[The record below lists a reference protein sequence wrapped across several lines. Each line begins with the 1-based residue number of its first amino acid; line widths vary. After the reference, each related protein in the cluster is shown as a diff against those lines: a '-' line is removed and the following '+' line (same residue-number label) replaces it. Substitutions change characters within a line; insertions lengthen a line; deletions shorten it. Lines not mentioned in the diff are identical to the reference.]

1 MPTRRSS
8 PQPAHREVLEVQ
20 RRLAAA
26 LASAQV
32 DHDPAR
38 LAHALAQDRA
48 DDATGLAELLA
59 DLDVATPSELAG
71 LLQVLC
77 VSASY
82 TALSW
87 ARGVELSESG
97 RLTAQDVLSTSWAE
111 AVWEPTA

>member
-1 MPTRRSS
+1 MPTRRS

-20 RRLAAA
+20 RTLEAA
-26 LASAQV
+26 LASAQAG
-32 DHDPAR
+32 HDPAG
-38 LAHALAQDRA
+38 LAHALAQDRS

-59 DLDVATPSELAG
+59 DLDVGTPSELAG

-87 ARGVELSESG
+87 ARGVELSDSG
-97 RLTAQDVLSTSWAE
+97 RLTADDVLSTSWAH
-111 AVWEPTA
+111 AAWEPTG